1 MNIIEPMVVTDTELT
16 ASNIPE
22 TDYVDWDA
30 GTTFGLG
37 ARCISTSSHRIYE
50 SAQAGNLNNDPTTD
64 AGTWWLDIKATNKW
78 SAFDN
83 RRSNV
88 ASYADEIT
96 YSITPTSDCDAISL
110 FGLTA
115 GTVRVEVWDG
125 ATSIYDQTFSMVD
138 TSHVVSMYT
147 FWFGGIVYSRHK
159 VLNGFP
165 GYLGHRIDLTISAP
179 GATAKVGHIL
189 LGRNHLIGRVLDGA
203 SIDLNSHSRKGYDDF
218 GDEYLVP
225 RGTTRKVTIAFACPT
240 HQARRVTDIISAID
254 GMVTAFYASPSISD
268 YGVEG
273 LGFTDGL
280 SQPLD
285 AAGESVFTLIMK
297 TIK

>member
-1 MNIIEPMVVTDTELT
+1 VNIIEPMVITDTELS

-22 TDYVDWDA
+22 TDYGGWSA
-30 GTTFGLG
+30 GTTYEAG

-50 SAQAGNLNNDPTTD
+50 SAQPGNLGNDPVIN
-64 AGTWWLDIKATNKW
+64 AGSWWVELRATNKW

-83 RRSNV
+83 RRSNP
-88 ASYADEIT
+88 ASSADEIT
-96 YSITPTSDCDAISL
+96 YSITPTRDCDAIAL

-115 GTVRVEVWDG
+115 GTLRIEVWDG
-125 ATSIYDQTFSMVD
+125 VNSIYDQSFTMAD

-147 FWFGGIVYSRHK
+147 YLFGGIVYSRQK

-165 GYLGHRIDLTISAP
+165 GYIGHRIDLTISAP
-179 GATAKVGHIL
+179 GATAKVGHIV
-189 LGRNHLIGRVLDGA
+189 LGRNHLIGEVLDGA

-218 GDEYLVP
+218 GDEYLVR
-225 RGTTRKVTIAFACPT
+225 RGTTRKITIPFKCPT
-240 HQARRVTDIISAID
+240 VQARRITDIIASVD
-254 GMVTAFYASPSISD
+254 GMVTAFYADPSISD

-285 AAGESVFTLIMK
+285 AAGESIFTLTMK